1 MLLRFGITIDLRN
14 IYIFICMS
22 VLCICIFFVPRF
34 VLAVDEVTANI
45 IEHGVDD
52 EDCWIE
58 IRVDEKDKKVVVQI
72 IDSGRPF
79 DPTLVDDFDPRSVTR
94 RKRGFGIHLIKLIA
108 CKIEY
113 CRTSDSKNCLT
124 LTLPIT

>member
-1 MLLRFGITIDLRN
+1 
-14 IYIFICMS
+14 MS
-22 VLCICIFFVPRF
+22 RLATLRF

-58 IRVDEKDKKVVVQI
+58 IRVDEKDKNVVVQI